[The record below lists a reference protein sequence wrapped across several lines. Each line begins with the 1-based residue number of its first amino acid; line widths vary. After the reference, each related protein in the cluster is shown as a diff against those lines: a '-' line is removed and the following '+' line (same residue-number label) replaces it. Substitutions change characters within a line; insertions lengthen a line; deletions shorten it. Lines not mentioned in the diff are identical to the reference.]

1 MNSSASQKIPLDSA
15 RVTRKRALKDGP
27 VIFQLEDIL
36 PDEAREKKDLALAE
50 LNNVFKMFLRE
61 RGTRK
66 KDISIVGQFA
76 VIYNNPKFAE
86 WHTLSKSEQS
96 DSLSQQV
103 IMPPVYDELIAPI
116 GATAGDEKII
126 KSVVKDA
133 IQNSIDS
140 FSHAAFVQKK
150 YVTRF
155 PGIKIILF
163 IDQAGERMVLAVV
176 DNGFGENITKPK
188 KNHLGEEYGD
198 DFASRFVD
206 WVVRRF
212 FEKQEGEIRRDI
224 AYTGGQGMA
233 LKKLNIELKLDT
245 KVHFLASGAVFEL
258 KLKNFF

>member
-1 MNSSASQKIPLDSA
+1 MNSSASQKIPADSGY
-15 RVTRKRALKDGP
+15 RERKRALKDGP

-50 LNNVFKMFLRE
+50 LNQIFKLYLRE

-66 KDISIVGQFA
+66 KDISIIGQFA
-76 VIYNNPKFAE
+76 VIYNDPKLAE
-86 WHTLSKSEQS
+86 WHTLSKAEQS
-96 DSLSQQV
+96 ASLSEQV

-116 GATAGDEKII
+116 GTVAGDERII
-126 KSVVKDA
+126 KGVVKDA
-133 IQNSIDS
+133 VQNAIDS

-163 IDQAGERMVLAVV
+163 MDQVQERMILTVV
-176 DNGFGENITKPK
+176 DNGFGEKIIKPK

-198 DFASRFVD
+198 DFASRLVD

-212 FEKQEGEIRRDI
+212 FEKEEGEVRRDI

-233 LKKLNIELKLDT
+233 LKKLKVELQLDT
-245 KVHFLASGAVFEL
+245 EVHFLASGAVFEL